1 MPHLMSSISDLARKF
16 NIFPPAEYIKQGD
29 TYTPTYIDIVD
40 TWWNVYTIPSS
51 NIPRYIRWENTNV
64 TSPTSIT
71 ETINFDGSWFEKQR
85 SSCNDVV
92 INREYIDDIEYL
104 VVSIFNQEVCR
115 IKIIDLV
122 NQRFEVIYSAIEEI
136 DFV

>member
-1 MPHLMSSISDLARKF
+1 MPHLMS
-16 NIFPPAEYIKQGD
+16 
-29 TYTPTYIDIVD
+29 
-40 TWWNVYTIPSS
+40 
-51 NIPRYIRWENTNV
+51 NTNV
-64 TSPTSIT
+64 TSPTSVT
-71 ETINFDGSWFEKQR
+71 ETINFDGSWSERQR

-92 INREYIDDIEYL
+92 INREYLDDIEYL

-122 NQRFEVIYSAIEEI
+122 NQRFEVIHKATEEI